1 MNLEVRPLA
10 NDAGVI
16 VTVPGEHLDVG
27 NSKPFREALQPVLE
41 DNDTVLLDLGA
52 VDFIDS
58 SGLGSLL
65 SCLRAMNAKDG
76 ELRLFGMRRP
86 VQAMFE
92 LVRMHRLFA
101 IYDTEEEACATLS

>member
-1 MNLEVRPLA
+1 
-10 NDAGVI
+10 
-16 VTVPGEHLDVG
+16 LDG
-27 NSKPFREALQPVLE
+27 H
-41 DNDTVLLDLGA
+41 DTVLLDLSD

-65 SCLRAMNAKDG
+65 SCLRTMNAKEGD
-76 ELRLFGMRRP
+76 LRLFGMRKP

-101 IYDTEEEACATLS
+101 IYDTEDEACATL

>member
-1 MNLEVRPLA
+1 MKLDTRPLA
-10 NDAGVI
+10 DNAGMI
-16 VTVPGEHLDVG
+16 VTVPGEHLDVS
-27 NSKPFREALQPVLE
+27 NSKTFREALQPILDE
-41 DNDTVLLDLGA
+41 NTTVLLDLQA

-65 SCLRAMNAKDG
+65 SSLRMMNAKDG
-76 ELRLFGMRRP
+76 DLRLFGMRKP

-101 IYDTEEEACATLS
+101 IYDNEEEACATL

>member
-1 MNLEVRPLA
+1 MKLDTKPLA
-10 NDAGVI
+10 DDAGVI
-16 VTVPGEHLDVG
+16 VTVPGEYLDVG
-27 NSKPFREALQPVLE
+27 NSKSFREALQPVLE
-41 DNDTVLLDLGA
+41 EYATVLLDLSG

-65 SCLRAMNAKDG
+65 SCLRTMNAKDG
-76 ELRLFGMRRP
+76 DLRLFGMRKP

-101 IYDTEEEACATLS
+101 IYDTEDEARATL

>member
-1 MNLEVRPLA
+1 MKLNVRPLA

-27 NSKPFREALQPVLE
+27 NSKGFREALQPLLE
-41 DNDTVLLDLGA
+41 EHATVLLDLGA
-52 VDFIDS
+52 VDFVDS

-65 SCLRAMNAKDG
+65 SCLRTMNAKDG
-76 ELRLFGMRRP
+76 DLRLFGMRKP
-86 VQAMFE
+86 VRAMFE

-101 IYDTEEEACATLS
+101 IYENEEDACATL

>member
-1 MNLEVRPLA
+1 MKLDTRPLA
-10 NDAGVI
+10 DNSGVI
-16 VTVPGEHLDVG
+16 VTVPGEHLDVS
-27 NSKPFREALQPVLE
+27 NSKTFRDALQPILE
-41 DNDTVLLDLGA
+41 ENATVLLDLEA

-65 SCLRAMNAKDG
+65 SCLRTMNAKDG
-76 ELRLFGMRRP
+76 DLRLFGMRKP

-101 IYDTEEEACATLS
+101 IYDNEKEACASL

>member
-1 MNLEVRPLA
+1 MKLDTKPLA
-10 NDAGVI
+10 DDAGII
-16 VTVPGEHLDVG
+16 VTVPGEHLDVS
-27 NSKPFREALQPVLE
+27 NSKSFREALQPLLE
-41 DNDTVLLDLGA
+41 EHTTVLLDLSE

-65 SCLRAMNAKDG
+65 SCLRTMNAKDG
-76 ELRLFGMRRP
+76 DLRLFGMRKP

-101 IYDTEEEACATLS
+101 IYETEEEACATL

>member
-1 MNLEVRPLA
+1 MNLNIRPLA
-10 NDAGVI
+10 DNAGVI

-27 NSKPFREALQPVLE
+27 NSKSFREALQPVLE
-41 DNDTVLLDLGA
+41 ANTTVLLDLQA

-65 SCLRAMNAKDG
+65 SCLRTMNAKDG
-76 ELRLFGMRRP
+76 DLRLFGMRKP

-101 IYDTEEEACATLS
+101 IYDSEDEACATL

>member
-1 MNLEVRPLA
+1 MKLDTRPLA
-10 NDAGVI
+10 DDAGVV

-27 NSKPFREALQPVLE
+27 NSKDFREALQPVLE
-41 DNDTVLLDLGA
+41 GHDTVLLDLSD

-65 SCLRAMNAKDG
+65 SCLRTMNAKDG
-76 ELRLFGMRRP
+76 DLRLFGMRKP

-101 IYDTEEEACATLS
+101 IYDTEDEACATL

>member
-1 MNLEVRPLA
+1 MKLKTKPLA
-10 NDAGVI
+10 DDAGVI

-27 NSKPFREALQPVLE
+27 NSKSFREALQPVLE
-41 DNDTVLLDLGA
+41 ENTTVLLDLSE
-52 VDFIDS
+52 VNFIDS

-65 SCLRAMNAKDG
+65 SCLRTMNAKDG
-76 ELRLFGMRRP
+76 DLRLFGMRKP

-101 IYDTEEEACATLS
+101 IYDTEDEACAAL

>member
-1 MNLEVRPLA
+1 MKLDIRPVA
-10 NDAGVI
+10 NDTGVI

-27 NSKPFREALQPVLE
+27 NSKRFREALQTVLE
-41 DNDTVLLDLGA
+41 ENATVLLDLSE

-65 SCLRAMNAKDG
+65 SCLRTMNAKDG
-76 ELRLFGMRRP
+76 DLRLFGMRKP

-101 IYDTEEEACATLS
+101 IYDTEEEACATL

>member
-1 MNLEVRPLA
+1 MKLDTKPLA
-10 NDAGVI
+10 DDAGVI

-27 NSKPFREALQPVLE
+27 NSKSFREALQPVLE
-41 DNDTVLLDLGA
+41 ENATVLLDLSE

-65 SCLRAMNAKDG
+65 SCLRTMNAKDG
-76 ELRLFGMRRP
+76 DLRLFGMRKP

-101 IYDTEEEACATLS
+101 IYDTEDEARATL

>member
-1 MNLEVRPLA
+1 MKLDTRPLA
-10 NDAGVI
+10 DNSGMI
-16 VTVPGEHLDVG
+16 VTVPGEHLDVS
-27 NSKPFREALQPVLE
+27 NA
-41 DNDTVLLDLGA
+41 TVLLDLEA

-65 SCLRAMNAKDG
+65 SCLRTMNAKDG
-76 ELRLFGMRRP
+76 DLRLFGMRKP

-101 IYDTEEEACATLS
+101 IYDNEEEACASL

>member
-1 MNLEVRPLA
+1 MKLDTKPLA
-10 NDAGVI
+10 DDAGII

-27 NSKPFREALQPVLE
+27 NSKSFREALQPVLE
-41 DNDTVLLDLGA
+41 ENATVLLDLSR

-65 SCLRAMNAKDG
+65 SCLRTMNAKDG

-101 IYDTEEEACATLS
+101 IYETEEEACATL

>member
-1 MNLEVRPLA
+1 MKLKTKPLA
-10 NDAGVI
+10 DDAGVI

-27 NSKPFREALQPVLE
+27 NSKSFREALQPVLE
-41 DNDTVLLDLGA
+41 ENATVLLDLSE

-65 SCLRAMNAKDG
+65 SCLRTMNAKDG
-76 ELRLFGMRRP
+76 DLRLFGMRKP

-101 IYDTEEEACATLS
+101 IYDTEEEACATL

>member
-1 MNLEVRPLA
+1 MKLDTKPLA
-10 NDAGVI
+10 DNAGVI
-16 VTVPGEHLDVG
+16 VTVPGQHLDVG
-27 NSKPFREALQPVLE
+27 NSKSFRKALQPVLE
-41 DNDTVLLDLGA
+41 ENTTVLLDLSE

-65 SCLRAMNAKDG
+65 SCLRTMNAKDG
-76 ELRLFGMRRP
+76 DLRLFGMRKP

-101 IYDTEEEACATLS
+101 IYDTEDEACATL